1 MKSKPGP
8 LGPDLYW
15 LWELP
20 MRSMT
25 FAEAIEDALAQ
36 AMADDERIII
46 LGEDVQMIRLN
57 LFTRFGKER
66 VMAAP
71 ISEGAFVG
79 ATVSAAMA
87 GLRPV
92 VEVMLVDFI
101 GPALDALFNHAAKIN
116 AFSGGKW
123 NVPLV
128 VRAACGGGYGD
139 GGQHEQSLWGWLA
152 HIPGLTVVVPSTP
165 SDAGGL
171 MISAI
176 EHEGP
181 VIFLEHKLLAD
192 YWLDY
197 LGAGGRE
204 TVQYDVP
211 QLGAKG
217 TVPDQWQPVPIGR
230 AHVCRAS
237 TDITLAGVGVS
248 VHRALESAQLLEHN
262 GFSADV
268 LDLRT
273 VTPLDTNTLLES
285 VSKTGRLLAVDED
298 YRDFGL
304 SGELAARVL
313 EAGLPAKYG
322 RVCTEGTIPYNRE
335 LEDNTLP
342 NTDRIVEAAL
352 KLLKK

>member
-1 MKSKPGP
+1 
-8 LGPDLYW
+8 
-15 LWELP
+15 
-20 MRSMT
+20 MRTMS
-25 FAEAIEDALAQ
+25 FADAIEDALAD
-36 AMADDERIII
+36 AMAGDERVIIM
-46 LGEDVQMIRLN
+46 GEDVQMIRVN

-66 VMAAP
+66 VLAAP
-71 ISEGAFVG
+71 ISESAFLGA
-79 ATVSAAMA
+79 AVSAAMA

-101 GPALDALFNHAAKIN
+101 GVALDALLNHAAKIE
-116 AFSGGKW
+116 AFSGGQW
-123 NVPLV
+123 NAPLV

-139 GGQHEQSLWGWLA
+139 GGQHEQSLWGLLA

-165 SDAGGL
+165 ADAGGL

-181 VIFLEHKLLAD
+181 VIYLEHKLLAD

-197 LGAGGRE
+197 LGAGGRN

-211 QLGAKG
+211 QQGAMG
-217 TVPDQWQPVPIGR
+217 SVPDQWQPVPIGKAVNR
-230 AHVCRAS
+230 RDG
-237 TDITLAGVGVS
+237 TDMTIAGVGVT
-248 VHRALESAQLLEHN
+248 VHRALESADILEQK
-262 GFSADV
+262 GFSTEV

-273 VTPLDTNTLLES
+273 VAPLDTNALLES

-313 EAGLPAKYG
+313 ENGLTAKYG
-322 RVCTEGTIPYNRE
+322 RVCTEETIPYSRE
-335 LEDNTLP
+335 LEDQTLP
-342 NTDRIVEAAL
+342 NTKRIVEAAL
-352 KLLKK
+352 KLLNE